1 MAGKAQKPTPKGKD
15 SKPSPRQMCEAF
27 GEDAV
32 LDRLRAGSMLGEIAK
47 EIGVSRGTLT
57 TWIGLDADRS
67 ARAREARAESAAVYD
82 EMAFDALASATDPFS
97 LSKAKE
103 IGHHLRWRASKI
115 NPREYGDKQQI
126 THDGAV
132 GVGLFSEEQV
142 KKMAARIL
150 NADD

>member
-1 MAGKAQKPTPKGKD
+1 MP
-15 SKPSPRQMCEAF
+15 KPSSKKKEERPLTPRQMCDVH

-32 LDRLRAGSMLGEIAK
+32 LDKIRSGKMLGQIAR

-57 TWIGLDADRS
+57 NWINSDPDRS
-67 ARAREARAESAAVYD
+67 ARAREARYESAAVYD
-82 EMAFDALASATDPFS
+82 EMALEDIEAATDPFS
-97 LSKAKE
+97 LAKAKE
-103 IGHHLRWRASKI
+103 KGHHLRWRASKI
-115 NPREYGDKQQI
+115 NPKEYGDKQQI